1 MLIRLVYLFMVRVFG
16 WLALLAWSDAA
27 KDAEILVLWHEVAV
41 LRRHVARR
49 RPDWVDRALL
59 AALARLLP
67 GCLRLHRIVTPGTL
81 LAWHRRMV
89 RRNGPART
97 APGRPP
103 VSAGVRVLVEQLA
116 RENPRWGYRRIQGE
130 LLGLGYGVGEG
141 DDPADPGRCRS
152 RPGAAAG
159 VTDVA
164 AVPGRSGVR
173 HPCLRF
179 PARRYRAAPA
189 CVCAVRD
196 GDPDTDGA
204 CPGRHRSPGR
214 SLGYPAARSFLMD
227 LGERAS
233 SFKFLVRDRDG
244 KFTVAF
250 DTVFSGNGA
259 RVIKTPVRSPRA
271 NAFAERFVGTL
282 RRECLDHVLILGA
295 QHLRKVLA
303 EYAVLYNGH
312 RSHQGL
318 LQEFPLREPGRV
330 VDVAGRIERRQV
342 VGGPISEY
350 RRAAL
355 ASE

>member
-1 MLIRLVYLFMVRVFG
+1 
-16 WLALLAWSDAA
+16 
-27 KDAEILVLWHEVAV
+27 
-41 LRRHVARR
+41 
-49 RPDWVDRALL
+49 
-59 AALARLLP
+59 
-67 GCLRLHRIVTPGTL
+67 
-81 LAWHRRMV
+81 
-89 RRNGPART
+89 
-97 APGRPP
+97 
-103 VSAGVRVLVEQLA
+103 
-116 RENPRWGYRRIQGE
+116 
-130 LLGLGYGVGEG
+130 
-141 DDPADPGRCRS
+141 
-152 RPGAAAG
+152 
-159 VTDVA
+159 
-164 AVPGRSGVR
+164 
-173 HPCLRF
+173 
-179 PARRYRAAPA
+179 
-189 CVCAVRD
+189 
-196 GDPDTDGA
+196 
-204 CPGRHRSPGR
+204 
-214 SLGYPAARSFLMD
+214 MD